1 MTPELNNG
9 AASVFES
16 LAGSG
21 RDVIRLVCGGQRCRG
36 GLGVRE
42 SLVYRLCVFTFLMV
56 SASFRDCWKLK
67 EMLLFCLVMEK
78 SNPIHQGI
86 QMKKGYLFLAS
97 AFWVER
103 GMTSLMNVRLPK

>member
-78 SNPIHQGI
+78 SNPNTSRNPNEKRLLISGQCILGR
-86 QMKKGYLFLAS
+86 KGDDFTD
-97 AFWVER
+97 ECE
-103 GMTSLMNVRLPK
+103 TS